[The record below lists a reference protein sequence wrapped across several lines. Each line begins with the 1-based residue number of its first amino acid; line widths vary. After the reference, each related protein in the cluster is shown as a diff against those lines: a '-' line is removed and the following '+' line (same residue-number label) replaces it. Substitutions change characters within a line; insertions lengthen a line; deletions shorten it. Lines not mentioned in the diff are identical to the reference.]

1 MRRTLGVLAIGLLG
15 AVLAGCGGD
24 DDEEGASPPA
34 AGVQGQAGLCAD
46 LALVQSALED
56 VLAINSSTTI
66 QEAEEARDAL
76 NLALTELQESDSGVP
91 TNEISSM
98 QDAFETFD
106 AGLDSVASD
115 AGAANETLGDDA
127 AALNA
132 EAAQI
137 EAVLTETQNSS
148 QCPA

>member
-1 MRRTLGVLAIGLLG
+1 M
-15 AVLAGCGGD
+15 
-24 DDEEGASPPA
+24 
-34 AGVQGQAGLCAD
+34 
-46 LALVQSALED
+46 LE
-56 VLAINSSTTI
+56 INSSTTI

-137 EAVLTETQNSS
+137 EVVLTETQNSS